1 MINKMKKFILTFLF
15 IGILISPISAS
26 AMSRNEVEAQ
36 YRESIIQLIE
46 LLMQKVEALIL
57 EIEGMQIQSIPT
69 QSVLV
74 EEKIEEKEEPVK
86 WIRPPHLHI
95 PANPKPTGEWCHA
108 PGQLDIRVK
117 CK

>member
-1 MINKMKKFILTFLF
+1 MKKIISTFLF
-15 IGILISPISAS
+15 IAILISPISAS
-26 AMSRNEVEAQ
+26 AMSRNEVQEQ
-36 YRESIIQLIE
+36 YRQSVIQLIE

-57 EIEGMQIQSIPT
+57 ELNGMQSESIPI

-74 EEKIEEKEEPVK
+74 EEKIEEKVEEEPVK
-86 WIRPPHLHI
+86 WVRPPHLHI

-117 CK
+117 CE